1 MVCDFGH
8 QFFFHRHNTVLV
20 SPWLFCIDK
29 WHAEILYGCPGL
41 NMFKWVVAGGIFL
54 KDEVEQQQHVYF
66 KSKVFT
72 ITDTGRRPPQCID
85 IAPKKMM
92 VWQKELIAH
101 ALQGMKCMHVFLY
114 SLSCLCSA
122 NSWPNGGIVSVVPI
136 DDQMA
141 IKASDWVIFQR
152 SSSELLTLIK
162 SNQI

>member
-1 MVCDFGH
+1 MVCNFGH
-8 QFFFHRHNTVLV
+8 QFFFFTDIKQFLLAHGYVALTNDRL
-20 SPWLFCIDK
+20 SRS
-29 WHAEILYGCPGL
+29 EY
-41 NMFKWVVAGGIFL
+41 FKWVVAGDIFL
-54 KDEVEQQQHVYF
+54 KDEVEQQLVYF
-66 KSKVFT
+66 KNKVFT
-72 ITDTGRRPPQCID
+72 ITDTGWRPPQCID